1 MKLVLTMNMD
11 NAAFGDG
18 SCVERSEEVVR
29 VLSGVMVK
37 LQGMHEDS
45 KFEPGW
51 KHKLLDSNGNR
62 IGMIEV
68 SA

>member
-1 MKLVLTMNMD
+1 MKFVLTMNMD

-18 SCVERSEEVVR
+18 GCVERAEEVVR
-29 VLSGVMVK
+29 VLSKVMGE
-37 LQGMHEDS
+37 LQGMHEDY